1 MEHVTSFAA
10 WTRITWAFQAPRS
23 ASSLLESRRF
33 SSIFKILKVF
43 CIFQVSILYIFV
55 SLLDRQ
61 MWAKVAQRICPW
73 TTRRR
78 WTLATSGKPGCCM
91 FVYRSISKA
100 SLSLIL
106 NFMNIIV
113 TLSVFIL
120 LCIFFLMSAA
130 CAVCCLFAEW
140 GSILRIW
147 SVMLVAQWRSHSTP
161 CHAKMP
167 KILILG
173 ADLWAS
179 TSCDHDGV
187 PGMSRGFHLE
197 ILGDIERIEKMK
209 NIIVISCDLRQAKT
223 ATGAFCQGLFLPQDL
238 HLAWQ
243 HVCKS
248 FCEMLRDQS
257 KAKQESP
264 KEAGSQLFV
273 DP

>member
-1 MEHVTSFAA
+1 M
-10 WTRITWAFQAPRS
+10 
-23 ASSLLESRRF
+23 
-33 SSIFKILKVF
+33 
-43 CIFQVSILYIFV
+43 
-55 SLLDRQ
+55 
-61 MWAKVAQRICPW
+61 
-73 TTRRR
+73 
-78 WTLATSGKPGCCM
+78 
-91 FVYRSISKA
+91 
-100 SLSLIL
+100 
-106 NFMNIIV
+106 
-113 TLSVFIL
+113 
-120 LCIFFLMSAA
+120 
-130 CAVCCLFAEW
+130 
-140 GSILRIW
+140 
-147 SVMLVAQWRSHSTP
+147 
-161 CHAKMP
+161 
-167 KILILG
+167 LG

-264 KEAGSQLFV
+264 K
-273 DP
+273 